1 MHTHTHTY
9 THIHTHVHAHTH
21 THIHTYTQI
30 HIHAYTRVHT
40 HTHTH
45 AHTHTNRQKTH
56 LPKSSVSNSC
66 CSCRDVV
73 ELWAWHSLP
82 TASTTDEELESSAE
96 TSIFTW
102 HRQQQ
107 SQLSGQHTSPT
118 TDEELE
124 SSAETSKIIVT
135 LSITIAMT
143 FRSTY
148 TIHKWWRTGAIHWN
162 IHFYTTSSITMTQL
176 SGQHTPSTSDEELE
190 LSAETSILCCINL
203 DDENCQHIPHH
214 HNRSGFVC
222 LTTAE
227 WQSQQV
233 SVKYG
238 ISLRCHQ
245 SSSRNKPAA
254 VFRQEVWR
262 EKWEIWF
269 KHVWWCLAEEV
280 MKFHGSS
287 MTFWVFYDPRHKK
300 KRGLLTVPHLIK
312 AWSAYKKTRIFFI
325 CSFYD
330 THMHVCVCVRTH
342 THTHTYT
349 HMCTHTHTCVH
360 TYTHTHKN
368 GWMIAHNVW
377 WRMTCMH
384 RNKGKQLT

>member
-1 MHTHTHTY
+1 
-9 THIHTHVHAHTH
+9 
-21 THIHTYTQI
+21 
-30 HIHAYTRVHT
+30 
-40 HTHTH
+40 
-45 AHTHTNRQKTH
+45 
-56 LPKSSVSNSC
+56 
-66 CSCRDVV
+66 
-73 ELWAWHSLP
+73 
-82 TASTTDEELESSAE
+82 
-96 TSIFTW
+96 
-102 HRQQQ
+102 
-107 SQLSGQHTSPT
+107 
-118 TDEELE
+118 
-124 SSAETSKIIVT
+124 
-135 LSITIAMT
+135 
-143 FRSTY
+143 
-148 TIHKWWRTGAIHWN
+148 
-162 IHFYTTSSITMTQL
+162 MTQL

-203 DDENCQHIPHH
+203 DDENCQRIPHH

-300 KRGLLTVPHLIK
+300 RERITYGAPSHKSLECLQKDI
-312 AWSAYKKTRIFFI
+312 RIFFI

-342 THTHTYT
+342 THIHTHVYTHT
-349 HMCTHTHTCVH
+349 HMCTHIHTHTQEWVNDCPQCLV
-360 TYTHTHKN
+360 KDD
-368 GWMIAHNVW
+368 
-377 WRMTCMH
+377 MH
-384 RNKGKQLT
+384 AQK